1 MKKILIFNLVCIVVL
16 TTSCKNEKKDT
27 EQTIEETVTVKEEVT
42 DNAEVITFNL
52 EPKSGSSVSGTVTF
66 TQENGSVTMV
76 AEMEGLTEGMH
87 AIHIHE
93 KSDCSSPDGKS
104 TGGHWNPTSEPHGKW
119 GAEEGFHKGDIGN
132 FMADNTGKGSI
143 TFTTDQWCIG
153 CGDVTKDIL
162 GKAVI
167 VHAGTDDFTTQPT
180 GAAGGRVSC
189 SGIIQ

>member
-1 MKKILIFNLVCIVVL
+1 
-16 TTSCKNEKKDT
+16 
-27 EQTIEETVTVKEEVT
+27 
-42 DNAEVITFNL
+42 
-52 EPKSGSSVSGTVTF
+52 
-66 TQENGSVTMV
+66 
-76 AEMEGLTEGMH
+76 
-87 AIHIHE
+87 
-93 KSDCSSPDGKS
+93 
-104 TGGHWNPTSEPHGKW
+104 
-119 GAEEGFHKGDIGN
+119 
-132 FMADNTGKGSI
+132 MADNTGKGSI